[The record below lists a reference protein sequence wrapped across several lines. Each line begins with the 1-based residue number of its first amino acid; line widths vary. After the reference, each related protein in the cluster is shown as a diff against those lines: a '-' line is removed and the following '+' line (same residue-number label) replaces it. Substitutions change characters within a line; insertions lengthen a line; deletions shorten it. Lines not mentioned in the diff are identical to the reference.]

1 MTIEN
6 TRFHE
11 CLTIFLFFI
20 CRSKNLREK
29 LNMDFQTEN
38 IEIEEMKLDFNTSN
52 KVCSVMNSIKSIV
65 DIVYHISPV
74 CLKMR
79 SKEML
84 HTETKV

>member
-29 LNMDFQTEN
+29 FNMDFQTEN
-38 IEIEEMKLDFNTSN
+38 IEIEEMKLDFSTSDFNTSN
-52 KVCSVMNSIKSIV
+52 KVCSVMNSIKIN
-65 DIVYHISPV
+65 
-74 CLKMR
+74 C
-79 SKEML
+79 
-84 HTETKV
+84 